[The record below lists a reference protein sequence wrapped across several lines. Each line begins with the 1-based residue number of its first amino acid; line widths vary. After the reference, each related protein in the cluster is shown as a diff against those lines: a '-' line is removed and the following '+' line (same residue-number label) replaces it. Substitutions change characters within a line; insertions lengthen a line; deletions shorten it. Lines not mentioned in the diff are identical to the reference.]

1 MWNEIKNIIN
11 NLEAI
16 EMGGPTILFQNS
28 FLIYDIL
35 KSVDGI
41 NLKENN
47 YWQDV
52 GEKYN
57 YFFGKNGEQIIA
69 DVSDLSNLSLEKKY
83 EIILNSHVI
92 EHIANPIKAIKSW
105 KNLLKEEGFILS
117 FVPNQVE
124 FWDRIREETS
134 FDHILNDYL
143 CNIQEN
149 DLTHLEENLQTEHL
163 QIHPRYSEKCKNNIL
178 YRVIHHHCFNLELVK
193 KMHEYC
199 GFKTIKCFVP
209 DYDKLQIIYLGSKI

>member
-57 YFFGKNGEQIIA
+57 YFFGKGRK
-69 DVSDLSNLSLEKKY
+69 SNVQNIFSLGIKPLGRHKKVPRKCPK
-83 EIILNSHVI
+83 S
-92 EHIANPIKAIKSW
+92 IKT
-105 KNLLKEEGFILS
+105 FIY
-117 FVPNQVE
+117 
-124 FWDRIREETS
+124 T
-134 FDHILNDYL
+134 
-143 CNIQEN
+143 
-149 DLTHLEENLQTEHL
+149 
-163 QIHPRYSEKCKNNIL
+163 
-178 YRVIHHHCFNLELVK
+178 
-193 KMHEYC
+193 
-199 GFKTIKCFVP
+199 
-209 DYDKLQIIYLGSKI
+209 